1 VVTGEDRGLGRG
13 TAASLS
19 ARERRLVTIAC
30 LTSIDP
36 TPGADPVGPV
46 EQQVHDA
53 WAAGELSLE
62 EMLEVSLHVAL
73 YSGWPRSTTLDGA
86 TRAAWRRL
94 HEERGEPVPAWPSQG
109 PETLGPEDHAERLR
123 LGRER
128 FAEVNGFPITGDDS
142 PYLVAGVL
150 GIVFGGVW
158 LRPNLSRRDRR
169 LLSIACVGCTGAALP
184 AHAHLGGALQSG
196 DLGVEEL
203 DEMIGIV
210 RAYAGDAKAGVL
222 DDVAGQVRA
231 RLGG

>member
-1 VVTGEDRGLGRG
+1 MQPFG
-13 TAASLS
+13 LS

-36 TPGADPVGPV
+36 PAGVDPAVAV

-62 EMLEVSLHVAL
+62 EVLEVSLHVAL
-73 YSGWPRSTTLDGA
+73 YSGWPRSTTLDAA

-94 HEERGEPVPAWPSQG
+94 HEERGEPVPAWPAQG
-109 PETLGPEDHAERLR
+109 PETLGPEDPAERLR

-158 LRPNLSRRDRR
+158 LRPHLSRRDRR
-169 LLSIACVGCTGAALP
+169 LLSIACVGCAGTALP

-196 DLGVEEL
+196 DLTADELGEVIGV
-203 DEMIGIV
+203 V
-210 RAYAGDAKAGVL
+210 REHAGQAKAAVL
-222 DDVAGQVRA
+222 DDVAAQVRA